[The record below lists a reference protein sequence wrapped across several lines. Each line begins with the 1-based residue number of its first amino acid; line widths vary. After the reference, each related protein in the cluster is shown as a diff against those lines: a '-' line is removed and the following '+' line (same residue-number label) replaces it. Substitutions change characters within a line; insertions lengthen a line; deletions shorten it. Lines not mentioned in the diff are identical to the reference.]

1 MHSLKS
7 YLTPVN
13 NSEVKE
19 VWNTI
24 SGLHPFH
31 ILNVQGGD
39 SKEPTERKQGKQYII
54 YKWSHA
60 IISEKLKSIKSQNS
74 LKETRHIKAKYQKH
88 KY

>member
-13 NSEVKE
+13 NLEVKE

-24 SGLHPFH
+24 SSLHPPH
-31 ILNVQGGD
+31 ILKAQRGD
-39 SKEPTERKQGKQYII
+39 SKRPMERKQGKQYII

-60 IISEKLKSIKSQNS
+60 KNWKPKENKIQNS
-74 LKETRHIKAKYQKH
+74 
-88 KY
+88 